1 MDPATRERPTEPAC
15 EVPAAEAAKTGAAGF
30 ANGRSDVVGV
40 SPRLAIPSGSRMD
53 DRHIERLNESEVVE
67 HIGELLAIAIA
78 RSGRLLRNPAAQ
90 RANAPGTLASVVD
103 SVALV
108 RDPVE
113 RKLAGFLKHAGPCRP
128 SDIAATLGL
137 ARWLVGRKL
146 RRLRAAGICEAVG
159 KTRASYYQ
167 LRADFQRN

>member
-1 MDPATRERPTEPAC
+1 
-15 EVPAAEAAKTGAAGF
+15 
-30 ANGRSDVVGV
+30 
-40 SPRLAIPSGSRMD
+40 MD
-53 DRHIERLNESEVVE
+53 DRHIEHLNESEVVE
-67 HIGELLAIAIA
+67 RIGELLAIAIA
-78 RSGRLLRNPAAQ
+78 RSGRLLRNPATQ
-90 RANAPGTLASVVD
+90 RANAPGTSASVVD

-146 RRLRAAGICEAVG
+146 RRLRAVGICEAVG

>member
-1 MDPATRERPTEPAC
+1 
-15 EVPAAEAAKTGAAGF
+15 
-30 ANGRSDVVGV
+30 
-40 SPRLAIPSGSRMD
+40 MD
-53 DRHIERLNESEVVE
+53 DWHIERLSEGEVIE
-67 HIGELLAIAIA
+67 CIGELLAIAIA
-78 RSGRLLRNPAAQ
+78 RSGRLLRNPAAR
-90 RANAPGTLASVVD
+90 RANAPGIPASAVD
-103 SVALV
+103 TVALI
-108 RDPVE
+108 RDPTE

-128 SDIAATLGL
+128 SDIAASLGL